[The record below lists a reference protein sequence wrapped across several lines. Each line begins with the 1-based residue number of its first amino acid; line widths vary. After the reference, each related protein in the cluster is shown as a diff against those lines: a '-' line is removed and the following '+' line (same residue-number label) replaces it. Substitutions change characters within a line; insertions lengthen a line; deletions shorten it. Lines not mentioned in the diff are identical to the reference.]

1 MQSETEMISPEYVR
15 HPMSYISS
23 NKLTPVVHAL
33 NDDDWLSGVST
44 LWEAKLTR

>member
-1 MQSETEMISPEYVR
+1 MG
-15 HPMSYISS
+15 
-23 NKLTPVVHAL
+23 LDTPVVYAL